1 MFRFNSNWKLNKI
14 RNIEGLF
21 SYLSNESKYKSFKIR
36 NRISN
41 IIFFFYCIY
50 MIVNSYNVI
59 RGYIGDCIGQ
69 HENCICSK
77 YAILLLH
84 VLVIKAM
91 SKFHVNSSKQLH
103 ERKMLM

>member
-21 SYLSNESKYKSFKIR
+21 LYISNKSKYTTFKIR
-36 NRISN
+36 NSISN

-50 MIVNSYNVI
+50 MIINRYKVI
-59 RGYIGDCIGQ
+59 RGYIGDCNGQ

-77 YAILLLH
+77 YTILLLN
-84 VLVIKAM
+84 VLVT
-91 SKFHVNSSKQLH
+91 L
-103 ERKMLM
+103 